1 MFDPHIMT
9 GIQQNIPEPRH
20 GTTTVGIKLK
30 EHVILAADKRAT
42 AGHFI
47 ASRSVKKIVKIDEHV
62 AMTISG
68 VVADAQ
74 TLADYVRFQIRLLSR
89 EAKIAPT
96 VKMYATFLSRI
107 LFESKIMPFIVQLI
121 VGGYDGKPRLYTL
134 DLLGSVIEEEYT
146 ATGSGSPV
154 ALGVLED
161 GYSEDLSLDEAVEL
175 AKRAVKTATL
185 RDSASGDGV
194 DVVIIGRGLYE
205 EKTLRF

>member
-1 MFDPHIMT
+1 MFET
-9 GIQQNIPEPRH
+9 GMLPGWNHVMPEPRH
-20 GTTTVGIKLK
+20 GTTTVGLRLR

-47 ASRSVKKIVKIDEHV
+47 ASRGVKKIVRIDEHV

-89 EAKIAPT
+89 EAKMVPT

-107 LFESKIMPFIVQLI
+107 LFESKMFPFIVQLI
-121 VGGYDGKPRLYTL
+121 VGGFDGAPRLYTL

-161 GYSEDLSLDEAVEL
+161 GYTPDLGVEEAVEL

-194 DVVIIGRGLYE
+194 DVVVIGRDTYE
-205 EKTLRF
+205 EMTLRF